1 MIPAAVLA
9 FLATNLDDLLVL
21 TLLYSRSDSRQTD
34 LKIFLG
40 QFLGIGILVLLSFL
54 AAKGLLFLPDR
65 YIRFLGVIPVL
76 LGLRYAVQ
84 TFGQKSE
91 AAAPVRIGLPSV
103 VFLTISNGGDNI
115 GVYTPLFCVSTI
127 SEILSVA
134 AVFAVCVPVWCM
146 FARFVGKMPKVR
158 LLIERTHRV
167 LVPLVLIGLGS
178 WILLSK

>member
-1 MIPAAVLA
+1 MIPAAVSA

-34 LKIFLG
+34 VKILLG
-40 QFLGIGILVLLSFL
+40 QLLGIGMLVLLSFL
-54 AAKGLLFLPDR
+54 AAEGLLFLPNR
-65 YIRFLGVIPVL
+65 YIRFLGVIPIL

-84 TFGQKSE
+84 TSVQKSE
-91 AAAPVRIGLPSV
+91 AAVPLRIGLLSV

-146 FARFVGKMPKVR
+146 AARFVGKLPKVR
-158 LLIERTHRV
+158 LFTERIHRV
-167 LVPLVLIGLGS
+167 LVPLVLIGLGC
-178 WILLSK
+178 WILLSR